1 MTDAI
6 TWNDFMK
13 IGLYVGTIVAC
24 EVFEGARKPAY
35 KLKIDFGTDIGTRK
49 SSAQITQNYAVE
61 ELIGKQVLCA
71 LGFPPKQIG
80 AYMSE
85 FLTTGMPDMNGNI
98 TLLSPDHKV
107 ANGTR
112 LV

>member
-1 MTDAI
+1 MTDHI
-6 TWNDFMK
+6 TWDDFMK
-13 IGLYVGTIVAC
+13 VGLYAGTIVAC

-35 KLKIDFGTDIGTRK
+35 KLKIDFGSDIGILK
-49 SSAQITQNYAVE
+49 SSAQITQNYTTD

-80 AYMSE
+80 SYMSE
-85 FLTTGMPDMNGNI
+85 FLTTGMPDINGQI
-98 TLLSPDHKV
+98 TLLSPDHPV

-112 LV
+112 LI